1 MDLLIYLANGLLL
14 LSYSVR
20 DMLQLRVLAALA
32 GALLVAYFA
41 TRPEPL
47 LEAVFWNG
55 FFGLLNLGLAAQL
68 AWQRHRAAR
77 RRAIDPPPGDDAVPC
92 AAPVC

>member
-1 MDLLIYLANGLLL
+1 MDLLIYVANGLLL

-55 FFGLLNLGLAAQL
+55 FFGLLNLGLAAHL
-68 AWQRHRAAR
+68 AWQRRRLAR
-77 RRAIDPPPGDDAVPC
+77 RPPIDLPAAGDGPPC
-92 AAPVC
+92 AAPAC